1 MFKVRV
7 VPRNKERTL
16 IYIVFL
22 LWFLFRLLNA
32 FLSFN
37 TCKDDKWKITMDV
50 CVCVCKEG
58 VGSWALK
65 WVLYIF
71 FVLKRN
77 SFLACICVFVP
88 ILDNFTLFSSI

>member
-16 IYIVFL
+16 IYIVFFL
-22 LWFLFRLLNA
+22 CFLFRLLNA

-50 CVCVCKEG
+50 CVCV
-58 VGSWALK
+58 
-65 WVLYIF
+65 
-71 FVLKRN
+71 
-77 SFLACICVFVP
+77 
-88 ILDNFTLFSSI
+88 